1 MKEDMQEVMQG
12 AMTKGTCCNCCEALC
27 SPIMGNAGL
36 KGKGA
41 VIRK

>member
-1 MKEDMQEVMQG
+1 MQEVLAQEAMHE
-12 AMTKGTCCNCCEALC
+12 AMTKGRVTCCNCCY